1 MDQKQLESNIQDEEL
16 FCDVCG
22 MTYKEF
28 LETGVFRCEN
38 CYRVFKYRTIQLI
51 KDSIKNSKKDIKPR
65 IKKVE
70 ANKISEKLSSSEI
83 KERIKALEKL
93 LELAQKVDDKE
104 KIKQIEDEIQKLNK
118 IEMEH

>member
-1 MDQKQLESNIQDEEL
+1 MDQKQLKSNIQDEEL

-70 ANKISEKLSSSEI
+70 ANKTSKKLSSAEI

>member
-1 MDQKQLESNIQDEEL
+1 MDQKRLESNIQDEEL

-70 ANKISEKLSSSEI
+70 ASKTSKKLSSSEI